1 MMRIMIKLNKFIIL
15 LQINFILK
23 LYNVFIEKSK
33 TNTLQATNSERNQK
47 ETKKGT
53 PEQAIR
59 EKRTANVKNM
69 EEKCLSDSFHAF

>member
-1 MMRIMIKLNKFIIL
+1 MLICLVRTVIL
-15 LQINFILK
+15 
-23 LYNVFIEKSK
+23 EKSK
-33 TNTLQATNSERNQK
+33 TNTLQAATNERNQK

-59 EKRTANVKNM
+59 EKRTVNVKNM

>member
-1 MMRIMIKLNKFIIL
+1 MIGV
-15 LQINFILK
+15 INAFGIK
-23 LYNVFIEKSK
+23 SEKSK
-33 TNTLQATNSERNQK
+33 TNTLQATNNERNQK

>member
-1 MMRIMIKLNKFIIL
+1 MVRYK
-15 LQINFILK
+15 
-23 LYNVFIEKSK
+23 IEKSK
-33 TNTLQATNSERNQK
+33 TNTLQATNNERNQK

-59 EKRTANVKNM
+59 EKRTSNVKNM

>member
-1 MMRIMIKLNKFIIL
+1 MLICLVRTVIL
-15 LQINFILK
+15 
-23 LYNVFIEKSK
+23 EKSK

>member
-1 MMRIMIKLNKFIIL
+1 MFIGIVEFCSG
-15 LQINFILK
+15 LQSE
-23 LYNVFIEKSK
+23 IEKSK
-33 TNTLQATNSERNQK
+33 TNTLQATNNERNQK

>member
-1 MMRIMIKLNKFIIL
+1 MLNSVLTNSRFGAIIL
-15 LQINFILK
+15 GYML
-23 LYNVFIEKSK
+23 EKSK
-33 TNTLQATNSERNQK
+33 TNTLQATNNERNQK

>member
-1 MMRIMIKLNKFIIL
+1 MSA
-15 LQINFILK
+15 
-23 LYNVFIEKSK
+23 EKSK

-47 ETKKGT
+47 ETKEGT

>member
-1 MMRIMIKLNKFIIL
+1 MQLFRVYTLTFHLPFPFL
-15 LQINFILK
+15 LQK
-23 LYNVFIEKSK
+23 LEKSK
-33 TNTLQATNSERNQK
+33 TNTLQATNNERNQK

-69 EEKCLSDSFHAF
+69 EEKCLGDSFHAF